1 MSELPQQNQ
10 NQQQDPV
17 QSGEQYSFYW
27 NYNTQLAHDRAQKE
41 KGSKRGV
48 VIYASVMTAVFAVC
62 FIMLA
67 CVILWHQSGGVVS
80 AGSAPA
86 VYVSEAVSPS
96 TVLISASTG
105 LEGSYGTGF
114 FFQTNG
120 YIATNYH
127 VVKNATNISVHLYDG
142 TVKDAELV
150 GYVEIDDIAVLK
162 IEGRNYPAVA
172 FGDSDA
178 LTEGEVAIAIG
189 NPGGDDGEWSTTQG
203 IISKCHRVVTVEESK
218 YVADLNMIQMDTPVN
233 PGNSGGPLCN
243 ANGEVI
249 GIITRKMT
257 DFEGIGYAIPINKAR
272 NTIDAIMEGRE
283 DSFTS
288 TVSKV
293 RPKLGILVTD
303 VRKGTQF
310 QVGGRYYT
318 AMQDGVAVSEV
329 YVDSYAHNVILPGD
343 VICGFNG
350 KTVTDKKMLQE
361 YLHDVRLGDTISLKV
376 YRDAELL
383 ELKLYL
389 GN

>member
-1 MSELPQQNQ
+1 
-10 NQQQDPV
+10 
-17 QSGEQYSFYW
+17 
-27 NYNTQLAHDRAQKE
+27 
-41 KGSKRGV
+41 
-48 VIYASVMTAVFAVC
+48 
-62 FIMLA
+62 
-67 CVILWHQSGGVVS
+67 
-80 AGSAPA
+80 
-86 VYVSEAVSPS
+86 
-96 TVLISASTG
+96 LISASTG

-150 GYVEIDDIAVLK
+150 GYVETDDIAVLK
-162 IEGRNYPAVA
+162 IEGKNYPAVA

-178 LTEGEVAIAIG
+178 LTVGEVAIAIG

-203 IISKCHRVVTVEESK
+203 IISKCHRVVTVEERK
-218 YVADLNMIQMDTPVN
+218 YVADLNIIQMDTPVN

-257 DFEGIGYAIPINKAR
+257 DFEGIGYAIPINEAR
-272 NTIDAIMEGRE
+272 DTIDAIMEGRE

-329 YVDSYAHNVILPGD
+329 YVDSYITRLSVVSYCNMSPLSFIGILRE
-343 VICGFNG
+343 VYVLLHTLLLC
-350 KTVTDKKMLQE
+350 TVTEGNYKPLI
-361 YLHDVRLGDTISLKV
+361 LGIEKNIEALIFTVYTACIGNKGKLIS
-376 YRDAELL
+376 
-383 ELKLYL
+383 
-389 GN
+389 